1 MQQWVGRPGQQN
13 KGNEMAL
20 EKSVVVRL
28 CGALNLLLEIDWS
41 LYSVGRRVPLEVF
54 I

>member
-1 MQQWVGRPGQQN
+1 MGGENRAAEKGA
-13 KGNEMAL
+13 GNEMAP

-28 CGALNLLLEIDWS
+28 CGALNLLAGIDQGV
-41 LYSVGRRVPLEVF
+41 YSVGRRVPLEVF